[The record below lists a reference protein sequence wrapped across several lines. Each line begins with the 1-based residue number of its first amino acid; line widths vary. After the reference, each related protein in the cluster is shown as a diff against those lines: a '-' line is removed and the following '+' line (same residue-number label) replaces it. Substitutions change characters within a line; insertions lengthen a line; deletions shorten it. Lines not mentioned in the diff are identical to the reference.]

1 LSAAEHGAHRYYE
14 GGASSVYFWEP
25 EGEGFAACILFKK
38 TVETQKKGLRAGF
51 WDAIHVVEMHP
62 KDGGKAHYKL
72 TSTIMLSLDTDHSTK
87 SSLPDQGFFK
97 LSGSMTRQSE
107 ETLPGTKNDEHLKN
121 IGRMLEEMENRMRDS
136 LQTVYFGRTKTLVN
150 NIYRVGG
157 SSLDK
162 AKTELAAAL
171 QKELGQKP

>member
-1 LSAAEHGAHRYYE
+1 MVCRSASSRLSAAEHGAHRYYE

-38 TVETQKKGLRAGF
+38 SEQAPTSRCTRPSRMDPPKHAGACRRRATVTARTLIPYSFAPAVETQKKGLRAGF

-87 SSLPDQGFFK
+87 ARSRPEARRPWCSPRSLAPA
-97 LSGSMTRQSE
+97 
-107 ETLPGTKNDEHLKN
+107 LP
-121 IGRMLEEMENRMRDS
+121 
-136 LQTVYFGRTKTLVN
+136 QF
-150 NIYRVGG
+150 
-157 SSLDK
+157 
-162 AKTELAAAL
+162 A
-171 QKELGQKP
+171 Q